1 MYPPSGAWQNIMQ
14 KTSSF
19 SIFAI
24 NKNEMKNQVRKYKRT
39 LQFSNSRGKAEKT
52 IEICGQEKILNVFV
66 VHCTPPRA
74 E

>member
-1 MYPPSGAWQNIMQ
+1 
-14 KTSSF
+14 
-19 SIFAI
+19 
-24 NKNEMKNQVRKYKRT
+24 MKNQVRKYKRT

-52 IEICGQEKILNVFV
+52 VENRGQEKILNVFV